1 MRKMLRVVLV
11 AAVVLH
17 ASVEVALAQ
26 AQFNLRFA
34 SYAPEGD
41 VFDRS
46 AHRFA
51 EEAARLTGDRVKVT
65 VFRSNSLGSNRE
77 ALEMA
82 KVGSVDFVIAGSTH
96 VSRYA
101 PVLISVSFPY
111 MWKDAETMF
120 RLLDGDVGKRLQE
133 LVGKQGLQI
142 LGWWENGFRH
152 VSNSKRPIVKADDI
166 RGLKLRTLPS
176 PVHVAF
182 FRKLGA
188 IPTPM
193 DWAEVMP
200 ALQQGVIDGQEN
212 PPAVMYP
219 YRVFEFQKFYSLTAH
234 SNDPTMFVMS
244 AATMAKLPKDVPGR
258 GPEGG
263 PRGHRVRAED
273 RRRLQPGHHG
283 QAQPGHQDQPR
294 ARGDPGAVP
303 QDGADRLPGSL
314 RRPRGR
320 RQSHRRRDR
329 EGLQLTG
336 GRPGADA
343 LETCGS

>member
-1 MRKMLRVVLV
+1 MRRMLRVVWV
-11 AAVVLH
+11 AAAVLH
-17 ASVEVALAQ
+17 ASTGVALAQ
-26 AQFNLRFA
+26 TPFNLRFA

-41 VFDRS
+41 VFDR
-46 AHRFA
+46 AAQRFA
-51 EEAARLTGDRVKVT
+51 EEAARLTGGRVKVT

-111 MWKDAETMF
+111 MWKDADTMF
-120 RLLDGDVGKRLQE
+120 RLLDGDVGKRLHE
-133 LVGKQGLQI
+133 LVARQGLQV

-152 VSNSKRPIVKADDI
+152 VSNSRRPIVKPEDI

-219 YRVFEFQKFYSLTAH
+219 YRVFEFQKFYSLTGH

-244 AATMAKLPKDVPGR
+244 GATLARLPKDVQDAIMKAARDATVFERKTADDYNRDIMGKLGQVIKINPV
-258 GPEGG
+258 PEETLAYF
-263 PRGHRVRAED
+263 RKT
-273 RRRLQPGHHG
+273 
-283 QAQPGHQDQPR
+283 AQTVYKEAYGEL
-294 ARGDPGAVP
+294 
-303 QDGADRLPGSL
+303 GAD
-314 RRPRGR
+314 GR
-320 RQSHRRRDR
+320 AIVDEIVKVSN
-329 EGLQLTG
+329 
-336 GRPGADA
+336 
-343 LETCGS
+343 

>member
-1 MRKMLRVVLV
+1 MRRTLRFVWV
-11 AAVVLH
+11 AVIVLH
-17 ASVEVALAQ
+17 ASVGVAFAQ
-26 AQFNLRFA
+26 AQYNLRFA

-41 VFDRS
+41 VFDRA
-46 AHRFA
+46 AHRFTD
-51 EEAARLTGDRVKVT
+51 ELARLTDGRVKVT

-111 MWKDAETMF
+111 MWKDANTMF
-120 RLLDGDVGKRLQE
+120 RLLDGDVGKRLRE
-133 LVGKQGLQI
+133 LVGRQGLET

-152 VSNSKRPIVKADDI
+152 VSNSRRPIVKPEDMQ
-166 RGLKLRTLPS
+166 GLKLRTLPS

-200 ALQQGVIDGQEN
+200 ALQGGVIDGQEN

-219 YRVFEFQKFYSLTAH
+219 YRVFEFQKFYSLTGH

-244 AATMAKLPKDVPGR
+244 RATLNKLPKDIQDAIMKAAREATVFERKTADDYNRDIMGKLGEVMKINQVPPETLAHFRSTAQSVYQEAYGELGEDGR
-258 GPEGG
+258 AIVDEI
-263 PRGHRVRAED
+263 VKA
-273 RRRLQPGHHG
+273 
-283 QAQPGHQDQPR
+283 
-294 ARGDPGAVP
+294 
-303 QDGADRLPGSL
+303 SN
-314 RRPRGR
+314 
-320 RQSHRRRDR
+320 
-329 EGLQLTG
+329 
-336 GRPGADA
+336 
-343 LETCGS
+343 

>member
-1 MRKMLRVVLV
+1 MLRVVWI

-17 ASVEVALAQ
+17 ASMGMALAQ

-51 EEAARLTGDRVKVT
+51 EEAARLTGGRVKVT

-120 RLLDGDVGKRLQE
+120 RLLDGDVGKRLHDI
-133 LVGKQGLQI
+133 VGKQGLQI

-152 VSNSKRPIVKADDI
+152 VSNSRRPIVKPEDI

-219 YRVFEFQKFYSLTAH
+219 YRVFEFQKFYSLTSH

-244 AATMAKLPKDVPGR
+244 AATMSKLPKDIQEAVLKAAR
-258 GPEGG
+258 EAT
-263 PRGHRVRAED
+263 VFE
-273 RRRLQPGHHG
+273 RRTADDYNRDIMGKLSQVIKIN
-283 QAQPGHQDQPR
+283 
-294 ARGDPGAVP
+294 AVP
-303 QDGADRLPGSL
+303 EETLAAFRKTAQTVYQEAYGDLGADGKAIVDEIVKASN
-314 RRPRGR
+314 
-320 RQSHRRRDR
+320 
-329 EGLQLTG
+329 
-336 GRPGADA
+336 
-343 LETCGS
+343 

>member
-1 MRKMLRVVLV
+1 MRRTLRVIWV
-11 AAVVLH
+11 AAIVLH
-17 ASVEVALAQ
+17 ASVGVAFAQ
-26 AQFNLRFA
+26 AQYNLRFA

-46 AHRFA
+46 AHRFTD
-51 EEAARLTGDRVKVT
+51 ELARLTDGRVKVT

-101 PVLISVSFPY
+101 PVLVSVSFPY
-111 MWKDAETMF
+111 MWKDADTMF
-120 RLLDGDVGKRLQE
+120 RLLDGDVGKRLRE
-133 LVGKQGLQI
+133 LVGRQGLET

-152 VSNSKRPIVKADDI
+152 VSNSRRPIVKPEDMQ
-166 RGLKLRTLPS
+166 GLKLRTLPS

-200 ALQQGVIDGQEN
+200 ALQGGVIDGQEN

-219 YRVFEFQKFYSLTAH
+219 YRVFEFQKFYSLTGH

-244 AATMAKLPKDVPGR
+244 RATLNKLPKDIQDAIMKAAREATVFERKTADDYNRDIMGKLGEVMKINQVPAETLAHFRSTAQSVYREAYGELGEDGR
-258 GPEGG
+258 AIVDEI
-263 PRGHRVRAED
+263 VK
-273 RRRLQPGHHG
+273 
-283 QAQPGHQDQPR
+283 
-294 ARGDPGAVP
+294 V
-303 QDGADRLPGSL
+303 SN
-314 RRPRGR
+314 
-320 RQSHRRRDR
+320 
-329 EGLQLTG
+329 
-336 GRPGADA
+336 
-343 LETCGS
+343 

>member
-1 MRKMLRVVLV
+1 MLRLVLA

-17 ASVEVALAQ
+17 ASAGVALAQ

-51 EEAARLTGDRVKVT
+51 EELAKLTGDRAKVT

-120 RLLDGDVGKRLQE
+120 RLLDGDVGKRLHDI
-133 LVGKQGLQI
+133 VGKQGLQI

-182 FRKLGA
+182 FKKLGA

-219 YRVFEFQKFYSLTAH
+219 YRVFEFQKFYSLTSH

-244 AATMAKLPKDVPGR
+244 AATMAKLPKDIQEAVLK
-258 GPEGG
+258 
-263 PRGHRVRAED
+263 A
-273 RRRLQPGHHG
+273 
-283 QAQPGHQDQPR
+283 
-294 ARGDPGAVP
+294 AREATVFERKTADDYNRDIMGKLSQVIKINAVP
-303 QDGADRLPGSL
+303 EETLAAFRKTAQTVYQEAYGDLGADGKAIVDEIVKASN
-314 RRPRGR
+314 
-320 RQSHRRRDR
+320 
-329 EGLQLTG
+329 
-336 GRPGADA
+336 
-343 LETCGS
+343 